1 MTTQARELAKIVTNA
16 GDLSLTD
23 DVTLASDASV
33 LNFGADSDVTLTH
46 VADTGL
52 LLNSTRQ
59 LQFGDSGTY
68 IHQSADGVLDLVS
81 DTEIELNATTL
92 DINANVDISG
102 TLTVAGALDFGDL
115 DISNVGSLALDTIT
129 NDGTDITLD
138 SSGDIILDADGG
150 DVLFKDGGTEV
161 GRFLLDDS
169 NHFKI
174 KSIQSDADILL
185 QGNDGGSGITAL
197 RFDMSNAGNATFN
210 GTISLSNNTAMLFSN
225 AAGNATLGIK
235 ADSSDRITFR
245 TGGAWDRLIIDGSGD
260 LTIPSKIIHSGDTD
274 NYFRFSD
281 TDTQIFVTGNS
292 TRMQITNSLIRL
304 NQENSNQDFSVYSSN
319 SDNMLYVDAS
329 ADKVGIGTASP
340 SAVLHVV
347 SDSTSVD
354 ALYLESTEASSS
366 AAPVMSFK
374 RHSGSPADADYLGQI
389 KFKGENDADQD
400 VVYAKVTGKA
410 GDVSD
415 GSEDGIIEFANIK
428 AGSATITARLKSDKL
443 ELVNG
448 TTLEV
453 SVDTDSIAE
462 IGRAH
467 VGGGITGL
475 SDYAIFSHLHSADS
489 GGYALAQ
496 NASGATFL
504 NADDGQDIKFL
515 AHGTTK
521 MTMASDGNVGIGT
534 TSPSDKLVVQKD
546 SANIEPILVLKNDN
560 TTDDNGISID
570 FSGKDTSANN
580 IIYGRIGMQITNH
593 ATEKSHMIF
602 SHRNNSGTF
611 DEWMRVTHDGH
622 VGIGASSPTGKL
634 EIQNAQVTTQY
645 DRDCFLRLH
654 PSAHTN
660 SGGFTNIFFGTST
673 SNNYGVALGGVRAG
687 TNDAPEF
694 SIRLLNDSIS
704 GVEML
709 NIDTNGSIK
718 SKSGGM
724 VLQTK
729 EVYASTETSISSG
742 SSAVICSTTITVQEG
757 SKLAVWGHS
766 GQVQNDGN
774 GQNANMLIQW
784 VSADGNTTTNI
795 SDHNGNHYGWD
806 ASTHVERMFI
816 TSQGISGTLSAATYT
831 VRLLGGAYNGNVT
844 MNYQSQGSHMI
855 IQEIS
860 AN

>member
-1 MTTQARELAKIVTNA
+1 MTTQARELAGLMTNA
-16 GDLSLTD
+16 GDLHFAD
-23 DVTLASDASV
+23 DIHLLSDGGV
-33 LNFGADSDVTLTH
+33 LNFGADNDVTLTH

-52 LLNSTRQ
+52 LLNSSRQ
-59 LQFGDSGTY
+59 LQFGDSGTF
-68 IHQSADGVLDLVS
+68 IRQEADGVLDLTS

-115 DISNVGSLALDTIT
+115 DISNVGSIALDTIT

-138 SSGDIILDADGG
+138 SSGDITLDADGG
-150 DVLFKDGGTEV
+150 DIRFKDGGNTFGYV
-161 GRFLLDDS
+161 AS
-169 NHFKI
+169 NGADELVIGAGTPDKDIIFK
-174 KSIQSDADILL
+174 
-185 QGNDGGSGITAL
+185 GTDGSTAITPMTI
-197 RFDMSNAGNATFN
+197 DMSE
-210 GTISLSNNTAMLFSN
+210 
-225 AAGNATLGIK
+225 
-235 ADSSDRITFR
+235 
-245 TGGAWDRLIIDGSGD
+245 GG
-260 LTIPSKIIHSGDTD
+260 
-274 NYFRFSD
+274 
-281 TDTQIFVTGNS
+281 
-292 TRMQITNSLIRL
+292 
-304 NQENSNQDFSVYSSN
+304 
-319 SDNMLYVDAS
+319 
-329 ADKVGIGTASP
+329 KVGIGTTSP
-340 SAVLHVV
+340 SAALHVV

-366 AAPVMSFK
+366 AAPILSFK
-374 RHSGSPADADYLGQI
+374 RHSGSPADADYLGQL

-415 GSEDGIIEFANIK
+415 GSEDGILEFANIK

-521 MTMASDGNVGIGT
+521 HIMASDGKVGIGNSTPGNSHANANMLVVGSGSAGGMALYNGANDGGYYFARDNANNTDAYDGGMSYNGDRDLSFHTNAGSTRMTIDGTGKVGIGT
-534 TSPSDKLVVQKD
+534 T
-546 SANIEPILVLKNDN
+546 
-560 TTDDNGISID
+560 
-570 FSGKDTSANN
+570 
-580 IIYGRIGMQITNH
+580 
-593 ATEKSHMIF
+593 
-602 SHRNNSGTF
+602 
-611 DEWMRVTHDGH
+611 
-622 VGIGASSPTGKL
+622 SPTGKL
-634 EIQNAQVTTQY
+634 EIQNAQVTTQF
-645 DRDCFLRLH
+645 DRDSFLRLH

-673 SNNYGVALGGVRAG
+673 TNNYGVALGGVRAG

-729 EVYASTETSISSG
+729 EVANNTETSISSG
-742 SSAVICSTTITVQEG
+742 STAVICSTTITVQEG

-766 GQVQNDGN
+766 GQILNN
-774 GQNANMLIQW
+774 ATGQNANMLIQH
-784 VSADGNTTTNI
+784 VTADGNTTTDI

-806 ASTHVERMFI
+806 QSHNIDRQFM
-816 TSQGISGTLSAATYT
+816 TSQGISGTLSAQTYT
-831 VRLLGGAYNGNVT
+831 VRLLGGAYNGDVT

>member
-150 DVLFKDGGTEV
+150 DILFKDGGTEV
-161 GRFLLDDS
+161 GRFLLDDN

-174 KSIQSDADILL
+174 KSIQSDTDILL

-210 GTISLSNNTAMLFSN
+210 GTISLSNNTAALFSN
-225 AAGNATLGIK
+225 AAGSASLGIK
-235 ADSSDRITFR
+235 ADTSDRLTFR
-245 TGGAWDRLIIDGSGD
+245 AGGAWDKLLIDGSGNGTFAGSLTTGGD
-260 LTIPSKIIHSGDTD
+260 LIANDG
-274 NYFRFSD
+274 
-281 TDTQIFVTGNS
+281 
-292 TRMQITNSLIRL
+292 TRSLTYDVSAGELNHAGATFYINKTNGVDVSIC
-304 NQENSNQDFSVYSSN
+304 ND
-319 SDNMLYVDAS
+319 DLYVDAS
-329 ADKVGIGTASP
+329 TSKVGIGTASP

-374 RHSGSPADADYLGQI
+374 RNSGSPADADYLGQI

-415 GSEDGIIEFANIK
+415 SSEDGILEFANIK

-467 VGGGITGL
+467 VGGGISGL

-521 MTMASDGNVGIGT
+521 HIMTSDGKVGIGNSTPGDSHANANMLVVGSGSAGGMALYNGANDGGYYFARDNANNTDAYDGGMSYNADRDLSFHTNAGSTRMTIDGTGKVGIGT
-534 TSPSDKLVVQKD
+534 TSPDNKLDIMGGAYDQ
-546 SANIEPILVLKNDN
+546 I
-560 TTDDNGISID
+560 
-570 FSGKDTSANN
+570 
-580 IIYGRIGMQITNH
+580 RIGSNKTDNNNKTAGIVSTMYT
-593 ATEKSHMIF
+593 
-602 SHRNNSGTF
+602 NNSVSMFQLFCQNGNNALYYGSA
-611 DEWMRVTHDGH
+611 DGAH
-622 VGIGASSPTGKL
+622 RGL
-634 EIQNAQVTTQY
+634 QNHY
-645 DRDCFLRLH
+645 FY
-654 PSAHTN
+654 TN
-660 SGGFTNIFFGTST
+660 SGYNATTSHT
-673 SNNYGVALGGVRAG
+673 KMMEINYLGQ
-687 TNDAPEF
+687 
-694 SIRLLNDSIS
+694 
-704 GVEML
+704 
-709 NIDTNGSIK
+709 IK
-718 SKSGGM
+718 SGSGGM

-729 EVYASTETSISSG
+729 EAYADTATSISSG
-742 SSAVICSTTITVQEG
+742 STAVICSTTITVKAN

-766 GQVQNDGN
+766 GQIQSDAT

-784 VSADGNTTTNI
+784 VDSGGTTTNI

-806 ASTHVERMFI
+806 QTDNVERQFT
-816 TSQGISGTLSAATYT
+816 TSQGISGALSAGTYT
-831 VRLLGGAYNGNVT
+831 VRLLGGAYNGPVT

-860 AN
+860 AD